1 MILIKLV
8 INSSPVISN
17 TDFSLT
23 LVKEGD
29 FGLIFGLI
37 FVDNVDTLDSLK

>member
-29 FGLIFGLI
+29 FGLIF
-37 FVDNVDTLDSLK
+37 VDNVDTLDSLK